1 MHILIL
7 LPSFLSLLA
16 ISYSASLSSGTSASV
31 QTCYPTYKQTMNTTE
46 TINIENTSKLSS
58 NQLANIFNKLSN
70 KDISI
75 KHNKYSIIIN
85 QNDAIITL
93 PTSLFFS
100 KKYKFTRKN
109 ICDNTSLTI
118 NLIDSSSSPSKNTH
132 TIITINVLLLSP
144 TTVSLTVT
152 TSSNLLTKLS
162 LKNINNNI
170 LKQYKQEIIQD
181 IKLFLIRNKQ
191 LSRLTNET
199 RDRLDEIKRQTGRQN
214 YERCTLSL
222 SYTHHCLISYY
233 IICVCIYT
241 LLHVISIFRICII
254 LYTYV

>member
-7 LPSFLSLLA
+7 LLPFLSLLV

-31 QTCYPTYKQTMNTTE
+31 QTCYPTYKQTINTTV
-46 TINIENTSKLSS
+46 TINIENTSKLSQ

-75 KHNKYSIIIN
+75 KHNKYSIILN
-85 QNDAIITL
+85 QNDAIISL
-93 PTSLFFS
+93 PSSLFFS
-100 KKYKFTRKN
+100 KKYKFIRKN
-109 ICDNTSLTI
+109 LCDNSSLTI
-118 NLIDSSSSPSKNTH
+118 NLIDSSSTPKSSLTH
-132 TIITINVLLLSP
+132 TIITINILLLSP

-162 LKNINNNI
+162 LKNISQNI
-170 LKQYKQEIIQD
+170 LKQYEQDIIQD

-191 LSRLTNET
+191 LTRLTNET

-214 YERCTLSL
+214 YDRYSLLTDHIPILLS
-222 SYTHHCLISYY
+222 
-233 IICVCIYT
+233 CIYMHT
-241 LLHVISIFRICII
+241 SFI
-254 LYTYV
+254 LITYE